1 MLQKILSNYRNYL
14 DYFFTQLDISEAE
27 KILKIF
33 QDCQGTLIFTGVG
46 KSGYVAKKIAV
57 TMTST
62 GTKAL
67 FLSPTDALHGDIGI
81 VSKGDVFVIFS
92 KSGESEE
99 VLNLIPYLRNKGIT
113 LVAIVSNSRSRL
125 CRACDAYILLPLKRE
140 LCPLD
145 MVPTTSTT
153 IQMIFGDVLAVALM
167 ELKNFNKND
176 YALNHPAGS
185 IGKRIVMKV
194 KDLMLTGNKVPL
206 CSPEDKLIDVL
217 VELSNKQC
225 GCILVT
231 DKDLILIGIFTDGDL
246 RRSLQT
252 KKDQVLET
260 PMSQIMTKKP
270 RWISPDIL
278 ALEAMHQMESDQKHP
293 ITVLPVL
300 DENHKVLGII
310 KMHDI
315 VQSGI

>member
-1 MLQKILSNYRNYL
+1 MLEKILSNYKNYL
-14 DYFFTQLDISEAE
+14 EYFFSQLNLAEAE

-33 QDCQGTLIFTGVG
+33 QNCSGTLFFSGVG

-67 FLSPTDALHGDIGI
+67 FLSPVDALHGDIGI
-81 VSKGDVFVIFS
+81 VSPGDVFVMLS

-99 VLNLIPYLRNKGIT
+99 LLNLIPYLRNKGIT
-113 LVAIVSNSRSRL
+113 LVGIVSNPKSRL
-125 CRACDAYILLPLKRE
+125 CKACDTSICLPLKRE
-140 LCPLD
+140 LCSLD

-153 IQMIFGDVLAVALM
+153 IQMIFGDTLAVAMM
-167 ELKNFNKND
+167 EYKSFNKND

-185 IGKRIVMKV
+185 IGKRIMLKV
-194 KDLMLTGNKVPL
+194 RDLMLTGDKIPL
-206 CSPEDKLIDVL
+206 CRPDDKLINVL
-217 VELSNKQC
+217 VELSKKQC
-225 GCILVT
+225 GCVLIT
-231 DKDLILIGIFTDGDL
+231 NQDLELLGIFTDGDL
-246 RRSLQT
+246 RRGLQS
-252 KKDQVLET
+252 KKDHILET
-260 PMSQIMTKKP
+260 SMSQIMTTAPK
-270 RWISPDIL
+270 WISPDVLVMDAIY
-278 ALEAMHQMESDQKHP
+278 EMESDQKHP